1 MSKRAVKIVPLLK
14 EKPRLFT
21 KYTSI
26 LPNNASVRGSNNLK
40 IKSKTATD
48 STLAMIN
55 PLKVTVL

>member
-1 MSKRAVKIVPLLK
+1 MSKRAVKSVPLLK

-26 LPNNASVRGSNNLK
+26 LPNKARVRGSNNLK
-40 IKSKTATD
+40 IKSKIATD
-48 STLAMIN
+48 STLATMN